1 MKKFLFI
8 LIGFILCGNLAFA
21 DTEDGGVEL
30 QKQRDRLAIQKEFSE
45 EYVQAL
51 ETCSPFERSYS
62 LIELNGERKIV
73 GETNGYCTETIEITD
88 KNNSQDMKIVC
99 DYPKLQLHE
108 IADSYKKLFEAEKKY
123 KINTTVERG
132 LNGIYKVVHKY
143 NDTVITQP
151 NYFFCKVQ

>member
-1 MKKFLFI
+1 
-8 LIGFILCGNLAFA
+8 
-21 DTEDGGVEL
+21 
-30 QKQRDRLAIQKEFSE
+30 
-45 EYVQAL
+45 
-51 ETCSPFERSYS
+51 
-62 LIELNGERKIV
+62 
-73 GETNGYCTETIEITD
+73 
-88 KNNSQDMKIVC
+88 MKIVC

-123 KINTTVERG
+123 KINTTVVRG